1 MRETKVLSQESYK
14 DLRKF
19 LEDLGQDSGKVC
31 YCKSLEGTEMNHSD
45 LRTTI
50 KSAQMDG
57 IILYQ
62 DYKASGYL
70 QLAPP
75 DQSFNYWRVLCY
87 RVSKNESSEQF
98 KVLLRAA
105 IRRVQSQSGES
116 LTFIDNMGC
125 QTLSN
130 RHNILLELGFAE
142 QNNRSSWKINLP

>member
-1 MRETKVLSQESYK
+1 MRETKILSQESYK

-19 LEDLGQDSGKVC
+19 LEDLGQATGKVC
-31 YCKSLEGTEMNHSD
+31 YCKSLDGTEMNHSD

-62 DYKASGYL
+62 DYKTSGYL

-87 RVSKNESSEQF
+87 RVSENESSEQF

-105 IRRVQSQSGES
+105 IRRVRSQGGKS
-116 LTFIDNMGC
+116 LTFVDNMGC
-125 QTLSN
+125 QILPN
-130 RHNILLELGFAE
+130 RHNILSELGFVKQDE
-142 QNNRSSWKINLP
+142 TSSWKIRIP